1 MDDWA
6 RAARLR
12 WTNSVMT
19 EPLMPQ
25 TDVPFDELI
34 IREYLLDN
42 PDFFNRYPE
51 LLLAM
56 RLPHM
61 ERGAISLVERRQ
73 EMLRQRVSQ
82 LEEETTSLLAMA
94 ARNEK
99 IYQFNTELS
108 FQLLNCA
115 DLVSLKEV
123 LADSLKLQF
132 NFSHVRLISV
142 LDTDMK
148 AIWDQRLHKGHYFG
162 RLTQQEA
169 KRLFGSEVGSV
180 ALTKL
185 SEDNPVIFAIASQDA
200 THFHPDMDNMLL
212 EQLRRLLAHM
222 LAKL

>member
-1 MDDWA
+1 
-6 RAARLR
+6 
-12 WTNSVMT
+12 
-19 EPLMPQ
+19 
-25 TDVPFDELI
+25 
-34 IREYLLDN
+34 
-42 PDFFNRYPE
+42 
-51 LLLAM
+51 
-56 RLPHM
+56 M

-82 LEEETTSLLAMA
+82 LEEEITSLLTMA

>member
-1 MDDWA
+1 
-6 RAARLR
+6 
-12 WTNSVMT
+12 
-19 EPLMPQ
+19 MPQ
-25 TDVPFDELI
+25 INLPFDEQI

-56 RLPHM
+56 RLPHT

-73 EMLRQRVSQ
+73 ELLRQRVSL
-82 LEEETTSLLAMA
+82 LEEEITSLLSMA

-99 IYQFNTELS
+99 IYLFNTELS
-108 FQLLNCA
+108 FKLLNCA
-115 DLVSLKEV
+115 DLISLKEV
-123 LADSLKLQF
+123 LADNLKQQF

-142 LDTDMK
+142 LDVGADMK
-148 AIWDQRLHKGHYFG
+148 AIWEQRLRKGHYFG

-169 KRLFGSEVGSV
+169 KRLFGAEVGSV
-180 ALTKL
+180 ALVKL
-185 SEDNPVIFAIASQDA
+185 AEDIPVIFAIASQDA

-212 EQLRRLLAHM
+212 EQLRRLLVHM

>member
-1 MDDWA
+1 
-6 RAARLR
+6 
-12 WTNSVMT
+12 
-19 EPLMPQ
+19 MPQ
-25 TDVPFDELI
+25 TNVPFDELI

-42 PDFFNRYPE
+42 PSFFNRYPE

-82 LEEETTSLLAMA
+82 LEEEITSLLTMA
-94 ARNEK
+94 TRNEK

-108 FQLLNCA
+108 FKLLNCA
-115 DLVSLKEV
+115 DLISLKEV
-123 LADSLKLQF
+123 LADSLKMQF

-142 LDTDMK
+142 LDADMK

-185 SEDNPVIFAIASQDA
+185 SEDTPVIFAIASQDA

-212 EQLRRLLAHM
+212 EQLQRLLAHM

>member
-1 MDDWA
+1 
-6 RAARLR
+6 
-12 WTNSVMT
+12 MT

-73 EMLRQRVSQ
+73 EILRQRVSQ
-82 LEEETTSLLAMA
+82 LEEEITSLLTMA

>member
-1 MDDWA
+1 
-6 RAARLR
+6 
-12 WTNSVMT
+12 MT

-82 LEEETTSLLAMA
+82 LEEEITSLLTMA

-132 NFSHVRLISV
+132 NFSHVRLSSV

>member
-1 MDDWA
+1 
-6 RAARLR
+6 
-12 WTNSVMT
+12 MT

-25 TDVPFDELI
+25 MDVPFDELI
-34 IREYLLDN
+34 IREYLLDH

-56 RLPHM
+56 RLPHR

-82 LEEETTSLLAMA
+82 LEEEITSLLTTA

-99 IYQFNTELS
+99 IYQFNTALS

-115 DLVSLKEV
+115 DLTSLKEV

-142 LDTDMK
+142 LDADVK

-185 SEDNPVIFAIASQDA
+185 AEDNPVIFAIASQDA
-200 THFHPDMDNMLL
+200 THFHPEMDNMLL

>member
-1 MDDWA
+1 
-6 RAARLR
+6 
-12 WTNSVMT
+12 MT

-82 LEEETTSLLAMA
+82 LEEEITSLLTMA

-212 EQLRRLLAHM
+212 EQLRRLLVHM

>member
-1 MDDWA
+1 
-6 RAARLR
+6 
-12 WTNSVMT
+12 
-19 EPLMPQ
+19 MPQ

-82 LEEETTSLLAMA
+82 LEEEITSLLTMA

>member
-1 MDDWA
+1 
-6 RAARLR
+6 
-12 WTNSVMT
+12 
-19 EPLMPQ
+19 MPQ

-82 LEEETTSLLAMA
+82 LEEEITSLLTMA

-169 KRLFGSEVGSV
+169 KRLFGSEMGSV

-185 SEDNPVIFAIASQDA
+185 SEDDPVIFAIASQDA

>member
-1 MDDWA
+1 
-6 RAARLR
+6 
-12 WTNSVMT
+12 MT

-25 TDVPFDELI
+25 TDLPFDELI

-56 RLPHM
+56 RLPHS

-73 EMLRQRVSQ
+73 ELLRQRVGQ
-82 LEEETTSLLAMA
+82 LEEEITSLLAMA

-99 IYQFNTELS
+99 IFLFNTELS
-108 FQLLNCA
+108 FKLLNCVNLEA
-115 DLVSLKEV
+115 LKEV
-123 LADSLKLQF
+123 LADSLKTQF
-132 NFSHVRLISV
+132 NFTHVRLISV
-142 LDTDMK
+142 LDADVEMQ
-148 AIWDQRLHKGHYFG
+148 AIWAQRLRKDYYFG

-180 ALTKL
+180 ALVKL
-185 SEDNPVIFAIASQDA
+185 ADEIPMIFAVASQDA
-200 THFHPDMDNMLL
+200 AHFHPDMDNMLL

>member
-1 MDDWA
+1 
-6 RAARLR
+6 
-12 WTNSVMT
+12 
-19 EPLMPQ
+19 MPQ
-25 TDVPFDELI
+25 TNVPFDELI

-42 PDFFNRYPE
+42 PSFFNRYPE

-82 LEEETTSLLAMA
+82 LEEEITSLLTMA

-142 LDTDMK
+142 LDADMK

>member
-1 MDDWA
+1 
-6 RAARLR
+6 
-12 WTNSVMT
+12 MT

-56 RLPHM
+56 RLPHL

-82 LEEETTSLLAMA
+82 LEEEITSLLTMA

-115 DLVSLKEV
+115 DLVSLKEI

-142 LDTDMK
+142 LDADMK

>member
-1 MDDWA
+1 
-6 RAARLR
+6 
-12 WTNSVMT
+12 
-19 EPLMPQ
+19 MPQ

-73 EMLRQRVSQ
+73 EMLRQRVNQ
-82 LEEETTSLLAMA
+82 LEEEITSLLTMA

>member
-1 MDDWA
+1 
-6 RAARLR
+6 
-12 WTNSVMT
+12 
-19 EPLMPQ
+19 MPQ
-25 TDVPFDELI
+25 TNVPFDELI

-42 PDFFNRYPE
+42 PSFFNRYPE

-82 LEEETTSLLAMA
+82 LEEEITSLLTMA
-94 ARNEK
+94 TRNEK

-108 FQLLNCA
+108 FKLLNCA
-115 DLVSLKEV
+115 DLISLKEV
-123 LADSLKLQF
+123 LADSLKMQF

-142 LDTDMK
+142 LDADMK

-180 ALTKL
+180 ALTRL

>member
-1 MDDWA
+1 
-6 RAARLR
+6 
-12 WTNSVMT
+12 
-19 EPLMPQ
+19 MPQ

-82 LEEETTSLLAMA
+82 LEEVITSLLTMA

>member
-1 MDDWA
+1 
-6 RAARLR
+6 
-12 WTNSVMT
+12 
-19 EPLMPQ
+19 MPQ

-73 EMLRQRVSQ
+73 EMLRQRVGQ
-82 LEEETTSLLAMA
+82 LEEEITSLLTMA

-142 LDTDMK
+142 LDSDMK

>member
-1 MDDWA
+1 
-6 RAARLR
+6 
-12 WTNSVMT
+12 
-19 EPLMPQ
+19 MPQ

-82 LEEETTSLLAMA
+82 LEEEITSLLTMA

-212 EQLRRLLAHM
+212 EQLRRLLVHM

>member
-1 MDDWA
+1 
-6 RAARLR
+6 
-12 WTNSVMT
+12 
-19 EPLMPQ
+19 MPR
-25 TDVPFDELI
+25 TDLPFDELI

-56 RLPHM
+56 RLPHL

-73 EMLRQRVSQ
+73 ELLRQRVNQ
-82 LEEETTSLLAMA
+82 LEEEITSLLAMA

-99 IYQFNTELS
+99 IFLFNTELS
-108 FQLLNCA
+108 FKLLNCVN
-115 DLVSLKEV
+115 LESLKEV
-123 LADSLKLQF
+123 LADNLKAQF
-132 NFSHVRLISV
+132 NFTHVRLISV
-142 LDTDMK
+142 LEADVEMK
-148 AIWDQRLHKGHYFG
+148 AIWAQRLRRDYYFG

-180 ALTKL
+180 ALVKL
-185 SEDNPVIFAIASQDA
+185 TDDIPVIFAVASHDA
-200 THFHPDMDNMLL
+200 THFYPDMDNILL

>member
-1 MDDWA
+1 
-6 RAARLR
+6 
-12 WTNSVMT
+12 MT

-25 TDVPFDELI
+25 TNVPFDELI

-42 PDFFNRYPE
+42 TSFFNRYPE

-82 LEEETTSLLAMA
+82 LEEEITSLLTMA
-94 ARNEK
+94 TRNEK

-108 FQLLNCA
+108 FKLLNCA
-115 DLVSLKEV
+115 DLISLKEV
-123 LADSLKLQF
+123 LADSLKMQF
-132 NFSHVRLISV
+132 NFSHVRLVSV
-142 LDTDMK
+142 LDADMK

-185 SEDNPVIFAIASQDA
+185 SEDTPVIFAIASQDA

-212 EQLRRLLAHM
+212 EQLQRLLAHM

>member
-1 MDDWA
+1 
-6 RAARLR
+6 
-12 WTNSVMT
+12 MT
-19 EPLMPQ
+19 EPLVPQ

-82 LEEETTSLLAMA
+82 LEEEITSLLTMA

>member
-1 MDDWA
+1 
-6 RAARLR
+6 
-12 WTNSVMT
+12 
-19 EPLMPQ
+19 MPQ

-82 LEEETTSLLAMA
+82 LEEEITSLLTMA

-115 DLVSLKEV
+115 VLVSLKEV
-123 LADSLKLQF
+123 LADSFKLQF

-200 THFHPDMDNMLL
+200 THFHPDMDNMLR

>member
-1 MDDWA
+1 
-6 RAARLR
+6 
-12 WTNSVMT
+12 
-19 EPLMPQ
+19 MPQ
-25 TDVPFDELI
+25 INLPFDEQI

-56 RLPHM
+56 RLPHT

-73 EMLRQRVSQ
+73 ELLRQRVSV
-82 LEEETTSLLAMA
+82 LEEEITSLLSMA

-99 IYQFNTELS
+99 IYLFNTELS
-108 FQLLNCA
+108 FKLLNCA
-115 DLVSLKEV
+115 DLISLKEV
-123 LADSLKLQF
+123 LADNLKQQF

-142 LDTDMK
+142 LDAGADMK
-148 AIWDQRLHKGHYFG
+148 AIWEQRLRKGHYFG

-169 KRLFGSEVGSV
+169 KRLFGAEVGSV
-180 ALTKL
+180 ALVKL
-185 SEDNPVIFAIASQDA
+185 VEDIPVIFAIASQDA

>member
-1 MDDWA
+1 MIILIFQSLS
-6 RAARLR
+6 RAIAG
-12 WTNSVMT
+12 NASA
-19 EPLMPQ
+19 PL
-25 TDVPFDELI
+25 
-34 IREYLLDN
+34 
-42 PDFFNRYPE
+42 
-51 LLLAM
+51 
-56 RLPHM
+56 

-82 LEEETTSLLAMA
+82 LEEEITSLLTMA

-115 DLVSLKEV
+115 DLVSLKEI

-142 LDTDMK
+142 LDADMK

-162 RLTQQEA
+162 RLTEQEA

-185 SEDNPVIFAIASQDA
+185 SEDNPVIL
-200 THFHPDMDNMLL
+200 PLL
-212 EQLRRLLAHM
+212 VKMSPIFILIWITCCWNSCGVYWRICLQSCNGR
-222 LAKL
+222 

>member
-1 MDDWA
+1 
-6 RAARLR
+6 
-12 WTNSVMT
+12 
-19 EPLMPQ
+19 MPQ

-61 ERGAISLVERRQ
+61 ERGVISLVERRQ
-73 EMLRQRVSQ
+73 EILRQRVSQ
-82 LEEETTSLLAMA
+82 LEEEITSLLTMA

-142 LDTDMK
+142 LDTDMQ

>member
-1 MDDWA
+1 
-6 RAARLR
+6 
-12 WTNSVMT
+12 MT

-25 TDVPFDELI
+25 TNVPFDELI

-42 PDFFNRYPE
+42 PSFFNRYPE

-82 LEEETTSLLAMA
+82 LEEEITSLLTMA
-94 ARNEK
+94 TRNEK

-108 FQLLNCA
+108 FKLLNCA
-115 DLVSLKEV
+115 DLISLKEV
-123 LADSLKLQF
+123 LADSLKMQF

-142 LDTDMK
+142 LDADMK

-180 ALTKL
+180 ALTRL
-185 SEDNPVIFAIASQDA
+185 SEDTPVIFAIASQDA

>member
-1 MDDWA
+1 
-6 RAARLR
+6 
-12 WTNSVMT
+12 
-19 EPLMPQ
+19 MPQ

-73 EMLRQRVSQ
+73 EMLCQRVGQ
-82 LEEETTSLLAMA
+82 LEEEITSLLTMA

>member
-1 MDDWA
+1 
-6 RAARLR
+6 
-12 WTNSVMT
+12 MT

-25 TDVPFDELI
+25 TDLPFDELI

-56 RLPHM
+56 RLPHL

-73 EMLRQRVSQ
+73 ELLRLRVGQ
-82 LEEETTSLLAMA
+82 LEEEITSLLAMA

-99 IYQFNTELS
+99 IFRFNTELS
-108 FQLLNCA
+108 FKLLNCVN
-115 DLVSLKEV
+115 LESLKEV
-123 LADSLKLQF
+123 LADNLKAQF
-132 NFSHVRLISV
+132 NFTHVRLISV
-142 LDTDMK
+142 LEADIEMK
-148 AIWDQRLHKGHYFG
+148 AIWAQRLRKNYYFG

-180 ALTKL
+180 ALVKL
-185 SEDNPVIFAIASQDA
+185 ADDIPVIFAVASHDA

>member
-1 MDDWA
+1 
-6 RAARLR
+6 
-12 WTNSVMT
+12 
-19 EPLMPQ
+19 MPQ

-82 LEEETTSLLAMA
+82 LEEEITSLLTMA

-169 KRLFGSEVGSV
+169 KRLFGNEVGSV

>member
-1 MDDWA
+1 
-6 RAARLR
+6 
-12 WTNSVMT
+12 MT

-73 EMLRQRVSQ
+73 EILRQRVSQ
-82 LEEETTSLLAMA
+82 LEEEITSLLTMA

-169 KRLFGSEVGSV
+169 KRLFGNEVGSV

>member
-1 MDDWA
+1 
-6 RAARLR
+6 
-12 WTNSVMT
+12 
-19 EPLMPQ
+19 MPQ

-61 ERGAISLVERRQ
+61 ERGVISLVERRQ

-82 LEEETTSLLAMA
+82 LEEEITSLLTMA

>member
-1 MDDWA
+1 
-6 RAARLR
+6 
-12 WTNSVMT
+12 
-19 EPLMPQ
+19 MPQ

-82 LEEETTSLLAMA
+82 LEEEITSLLTMA

-108 FQLLNCA
+108 FLLLNCA